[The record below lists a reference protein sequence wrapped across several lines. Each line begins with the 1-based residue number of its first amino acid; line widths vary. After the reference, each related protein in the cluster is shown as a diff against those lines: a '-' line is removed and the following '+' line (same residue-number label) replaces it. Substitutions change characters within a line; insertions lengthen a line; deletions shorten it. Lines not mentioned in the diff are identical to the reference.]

1 MDVENLKY
9 YADTLERHAGEA
21 AAAAAAFRASLI
33 TLRSSTQLDEEWLKD
48 TANELRD
55 LAEWTRKL
63 AAELRAKI
71 SIK

>member
-9 YADTLERHAGEA
+9 YADTLERQARET
-21 AAAAAAFRASLI
+21 AAAAAAFRATIVS
-33 TLRSSTQLDEEWLKD
+33 LRSSTHLEEQWLKD

-63 AAELRAKI
+63 AAELRSKI
-71 SIK
+71 SM